1 MQRELTYNKWVKYI
15 HDYQLNKYKVKYT
28 QKPAEKSGA
37 MLLDELREQE
47 YIMTDNQIIAEFMGY
62 KVIYKPKV
70 VNGENFF
77 EYIDE
82 NGKYTYCH
90 SLLKYNDQWDWL
102 MEVVEKIESLR
113 DLDGNAYRFSID
125 MCNVSIEN
133 TDIEILGGDFKFN
146 TTYNAVVKFINEYNK
161 RK

>member
-47 YIMTDNQIIAEFMGY
+47 DIMRDNQIIAEFMGY

-90 SLLKYNDQWDWL
+90 SLLRYNDQWDWL
-102 MEVVEKIESLR
+102 MPVMAKIVHEFG
-113 DLDGNAYRFSID
+113 DGWIFEEGYNLDKRYQ
-125 MCNVSIEN
+125 
-133 TDIEILGGDFKFN
+133 
-146 TTYNAVVKFINEYNK
+146 AVVKFINEYNK